1 VTASKTEGQYR
12 ETLEDKDVCTYIFY
26 AMAIN
31 ADGTVSACC
40 PDWDQKLVVGDL
52 NNESLRDIWN
62 SSEMNKLRRLHL
74 QGRRREN
81 PVCRSC
87 GHIKYAQIDNI
98 DAHRERL
105 LANLAASEL
114 SLATHDEDA

>member
-1 VTASKTEGQYR
+1 
-12 ETLEDKDVCTYIFY
+12 
-26 AMAIN
+26 
-31 ADGTVSACC
+31 
-40 PDWDQKLVVGDL
+40 
-52 NNESLRDIWN
+52 
-62 SSEMNKLRRLHL
+62 LRRLHL

-105 LANLAASEL
+105 LAKLAASEL